1 MSKIKLSISISK
13 EYVDWI
19 DEKVKKRVFANRSH
33 GVEYLIVQAM
43 EKEKK

>member
-1 MSKIKLSISISK
+1 MKLSISVSK

-19 DEKVKKRVFANRSH
+19 DKKVKKREFANRSH
-33 GVEYLIVQAM
+33 GVEYLIRQAM